1 MNSFKF
7 YLPILVLLQI
17 LTTSLATIYQVEV
30 GSQMAFPLSIQ
41 CTAQGHNIS
50 KSSVGTGLVFTF
62 PIDTNAANPT
72 ASCQLSS
79 GTLHGNFVL
88 FDPSIDQN
96 RCANA
101 SCKWSIDGDGIY
113 LFTNDEM
120 TLIFKWP

>member
-1 MNSFKF
+1 MSSFKF

-17 LTTSLATIYQVEV
+17 LTSSLATIYQVEV
-30 GSQMAFPLSIQ
+30 SSQMFFALSIQ

-50 KSSVGTGLVFTF
+50 KSNVGTGLVFTF
-62 PIDTNAANPT
+62 PIDTSADNPT
-72 ASCQLSS
+72 ASCQMSS
-79 GTLHGNFVL
+79 GTLHGNFLL
-88 FDPSIDQN
+88 FDPSKDPS

-113 LFTNDEM
+113 LFTNDEN